1 MVMQHFAHIERRN
14 YRNHQRQ
21 AFRYRHN
28 NNNNRQDYSLHQ
40 IGNYCCHIGKISCK
54 AACQIY
60 LMQYYRNCYQHTAGI
75 TEFTYLLCQSFQF
88 KLQRTITLIILQLLR
103 QLAVNGIITDFH
115 SLHHSGAFY
124 HNAATEQLMFIKKVN
139 FTVIPLKVSR
149 CNCFFSFLAFAVQR
163 CLVQLQCS
171 IQQNTVCRYFIT
183 SLQNNCITDY
193 NIINSNFLRLALTPY
208 LAADTAG
215 LLLQLLKGILIA
227 VFGPGGNKGCQNNCQ
242 ENTYCFNPIA
252 VTKIHKKCI
261 YQQRYY
267 QYADNRILK
276 VTQQFAPKGFPRR
289 LRQRV
294 ITVLAP
300 RLFNLLFA

>member
-21 AFRYRHN
+21 AFRYCHN

-40 IGNYCCHIGKISCK
+40 IGNYCCHISKICCK

-75 TEFTYLLCQSFQF
+75 TEFTYLLCQSFQLQ
-88 KLQRTITLIILQLLR
+88 LQRTVAFIILQLLR
-103 QLAVNGIITDFH
+103 QLAVNGIITYLQ

-124 HNAATEQLMFIKKVN
+124 HNAATKQLMFIQKIN
-139 FTVIPLKVSR
+139 FTVIPLELSR
-149 CNCFFSFLAFAVQR
+149 CNSFFSFLAFTVQR
-163 CLVQLQCS
+163 CLIQLQRS
-171 IQQNTVCRYFIT
+171 FQQNAVCRYFIAG
-183 SLQNNCITDY
+183 LQNNCITYY
-193 NIINSNFLRLALTPY
+193 NIINSNFLRFAVTPHLTAY
-208 LAADTAG
+208 TAR

-227 VFGPGGNKGCQNNCQ
+227 VFGPGRNKGCQNYCQ
-242 ENTYCFNPIA
+242 ENAYCFNPITM
-252 VTKIHKKCI
+252 TKIHEKSI
-261 YQQRYY
+261 YQQCYY
-267 QYADNRILK
+267 QDADNGILK
-276 VTQQFAPKGFPRR
+276 IPQQLAPKCFPRW

-300 RLFNLLFA
+300 